1 MKRKVCEAE
10 EYYREVD
17 QEVARRRNELFQQ
30 YVMPFQNMIYK
41 LVMNYTYDSWNVE
54 ENYNEVLINF
64 FRRIETYDTS
74 RPIRTWL
81 HIVTKRMVA
90 ELERRRKRHDN
101 KNYDRS
107 IESYEDCGDDEILH
121 PQICSAISA
130 NLNISSNCMG
140 LENYR
145 QFYNDD
151 ILEVLDSMKP
161 IHRDAILLQEA
172 GYPLREIADIEYKKG
187 TLPSHNIETIKSRL
201 LIARKIL
208 KNNLTRN
215 GERITDTQCE
225 NSLQCNSSE
234 TDESDL

>member
-1 MKRKVCEAE
+1 MERKVCETE
-10 EYYREVD
+10 GYDREVD
-17 QEVARRRNELFQQ
+17 PEVARKRNELFQQ

-107 IESYEDCGDDEILH
+107 IESYEDCSDDEVLH

-130 NLNISSNCMG
+130 NLNVSSNCMG

-161 IHRDAILLQEA
+161 IHR
-172 GYPLREIADIEYKKG
+172 ADIEYKKG

-208 KNNLTRN
+208 KSNLTRN

-225 NSLQCNSSE
+225 NSVQCDSGE
-234 TDESDL
+234 TVEADI

>member
-1 MKRKVCEAE
+1 
-10 EYYREVD
+10 
-17 QEVARRRNELFQQ
+17 
-30 YVMPFQNMIYK
+30 
-41 LVMNYTYDSWNVE
+41 
-54 ENYNEVLINF
+54 
-64 FRRIETYDTS
+64 
-74 RPIRTWL
+74 
-81 HIVTKRMVA
+81 
-90 ELERRRKRHDN
+90 
-101 KNYDRS
+101 
-107 IESYEDCGDDEILH
+107 
-121 PQICSAISA
+121 
-130 NLNISSNCMG
+130 MG

-145 QFYNDD
+145 QFYNED

-225 NSLQCNSSE
+225 NSLQCNSGE
-234 TDESDL
+234 ADEADL

>member
-1 MKRKVCEAE
+1 
-10 EYYREVD
+10 
-17 QEVARRRNELFQQ
+17 
-30 YVMPFQNMIYK
+30 
-41 LVMNYTYDSWNVE
+41 MNYTYDSWNVE

-151 ILEVLDSMKP
+151 ILEVLERSINISDVGVIELAKICKDIFDKYTPNYDIRINNLFLLDS
-161 IHRDAILLQEA
+161 D
-172 GYPLREIADIEYKKG
+172 EIKEHFIVISYDNNFYSYNYNKRCFIKIPYDVITK
-187 TLPSHNIETIKSRL
+187 NIKNNKIGIYEGENFYCKESRL
-201 LIARKIL
+201 VL
-208 KNNLTRN
+208 
-215 GERITDTQCE
+215 
-225 NSLQCNSSE
+225 
-234 TDESDL
+234 